1 MIENIDYELI
11 PGEDDYW
18 HIRILKGDFIES
30 VVAFD
35 KIHLDPTT
43 DQLKYSFDIIYTPDN
58 DVTVENNGLQSLM
71 GSILYDLIDNA
82 EKEEK

>member
-43 DQLKYSFDIIYTPDN
+43 DQLKYSFDIIYVPDN

-71 GSILYDLIDNA
+71 GSILYNLIDNA